1 MRFWDYIARAFDE
14 GVDTLLARATWMMGY
29 AGKSHYSNYQ
39 QLLQGMAC
47 RWREGIGRSHF
58 LAALL
63 GDLDYTARAVGHRSR
78 TLKEPRRRKG
88 QITLG

>member
-1 MRFWDYIARAFDE
+1 MRFWDYIAHVFDE
-14 GVDTLLARATWMMGY
+14 GIDTLLARVKWMMGY

-47 RWREGIGRSHF
+47 RWQEGIGRSHF

-63 GDLDYTARAVGHRSR
+63 CDLDYTARAAGHRSW
-78 TLKEPRRRKG
+78 TLKESRWSKG